1 MDESPVGLSTV
12 EPLVV
17 EWRLDDFGNSGMSLA
32 AEFCDLKLLRL
43 ESTKHKAKDSLKTID
58 TMHELQRENYIKKTQ
73 NLTVKTN

>member
-1 MDESPVGLSTV
+1 MEPFDEFLLDCLDLVDESPVGLSAV

-43 ESTKHKAKDSLKTID
+43 ESTNIRQKILSKP
-58 TMHELQRENYIKKTQ
+58 
-73 NLTVKTN
+73 